1 MYNEDV
7 LRFYY
12 SMYSKCQKSQ
22 WKKFMNKLKTQAS
35 AEDKFELIEFSNFE
49 NVVNNVLGLKVSQK

>member
-1 MYNEDV
+1 
-7 LRFYY
+7 
-12 SMYSKCQKSQ
+12 
-22 WKKFMNKLKTQAS
+22 MNKLKTQAS